1 MTLTS
6 HEYLEKMV
14 IPQMKRHVKALIKIR
29 DSIDKKSNL
38 LLWGG
43 IDAEIDI
50 VFDILDEVIAV
61 SREVSRL

>member
-1 MTLTS
+1 
-6 HEYLEKMV
+6 
-14 IPQMKRHVKALIKIR
+14 MKRHVKALIKIR

>member
-1 MTLTS
+1 
-6 HEYLEKMV
+6 
-14 IPQMKRHVKALIKIR
+14 MKRHVKALIKIR

-50 VFDILDEVIAV
+50 VFDILDEVM
-61 SREVSRL
+61 EVYKELSRL